1 MYGLTIR
8 WSLADAPADV
18 ADRLREYVTG
28 TSLERFS
35 GMPDLSF
42 KVWRMAPGEWFEGT
56 YVFDTDDARDAFQA
70 GFAEQAD
77 TSPGSRIIGS
87 APVLIERYEVVA
99 VAEGDAGFVP
109 GPGPGTG

>member
-8 WSLADAPADV
+8 WSLEQAPADV

-42 KVWRMAPGEWFEGT
+42 KVWRMAPGAWFEGT
-56 YVFDTDDARDAFQA
+56 YVFDTDDARDAFLA
-70 GFAEQAD
+70 GFEPTAA
-77 TSPGSRIIGS
+77 TSPGSQIIGS
-87 APVLIERYEVVA
+87 PPVTMERYEVVA

-109 GPGPGTG
+109 GPGPGTV